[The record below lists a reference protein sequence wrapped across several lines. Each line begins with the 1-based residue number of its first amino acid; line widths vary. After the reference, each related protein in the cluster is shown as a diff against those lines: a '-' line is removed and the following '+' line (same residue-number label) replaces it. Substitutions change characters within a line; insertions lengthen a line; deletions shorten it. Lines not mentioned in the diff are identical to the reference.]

1 MARMRIEKTG
11 EQAKKV
17 CLAAINRLNA
27 DTQVETINRGMN
39 ARRIVLVEPEGREM
53 LGISQILE
61 SPVKETV
68 GVVVIK
74 SEVATPSLGGGFQS
88 GFTLHLDR
96 AILLLSNREAVAK
109 VPDNRQIFGDDLRIT
124 ALVNA
129 ITRWPV
135 CN

>member
-1 MARMRIEKTG
+1 MRNLLETIG
-11 EQAKKV
+11 AQAKQV
-17 CLAAINRLNA
+17 CRAAIGRL
-27 DTQVETINRGMN
+27 DTDTAVKSIGDGIRARGLN
-39 ARRIVLVEPEGREM
+39 LCEPSGGERLSITQIV
-53 LGISQILE
+53 E
-61 SPVKETV
+61 SPVTQTV

-74 SEVATPSLGGGFQS
+74 SKVATPSLGGGFQS